1 MASWRWLG
9 RGLRGLVLA
18 VAFSTSAVAG
28 AQGTPAVALLTAP
41 AEGASLFGP
50 INIAG
55 TAYHPASFDHY
66 TLEYDLASE
75 PGDQWLPVQEQV
87 AQQVENGVLGTW
99 DTGAVPDGVYR
110 LRLRVF
116 LDDGTYA
123 EAIISNL
130 RVRNSPPTPVPTSGP
145 AGLAPGALPP
155 TPGPSPTSPIVQPP
169 SSRPESENPVEPIA
183 DEAEQTG
190 AQPRLLQREPGSSRV
205 NFERVQ
211 QAFCTG
217 GLFGLVVFAALLVYR
232 GVRRASAGRPRPG
245 ERDGGWND

>member
-9 RGLRGLVLA
+9 RGLRGLVIA
-18 VAFSTSAVAG
+18 VALGASAVAG
-28 AQGTPAVALLTAP
+28 AQGAPATALLTAP

-50 INIAG
+50 VNITG
-55 TAYHPASFDHY
+55 TAYHPTSFDRY

-75 PGDQWLPVQEQV
+75 PGDQWLSVQEQV
-87 AQQVENGVLGTW
+87 AQQVQGGVLGTW

-116 LDDGTYA
+116 LDDDTFA
-123 EAIISNL
+123 EAIVSNL
-130 RVRNSPPTPVPTSGP
+130 RVRNSPPTPVPASGP

-169 SSRPESENPVEPIA
+169 SSRPQSESAAEPIT

-190 AQPRLLQREPGSSRV
+190 AQPRLLQGEPGGRRV
-205 NFERVQ
+205 NFERVWR
-211 QAFCTG
+211 AFCTG
-217 GLFGLVVFAALLVYR
+217 SLVGSGVFAALLVYR
-232 GVRRASAGRPRPG
+232 GLRRASAGRPRPG
-245 ERDGGWND
+245 GRDNGW